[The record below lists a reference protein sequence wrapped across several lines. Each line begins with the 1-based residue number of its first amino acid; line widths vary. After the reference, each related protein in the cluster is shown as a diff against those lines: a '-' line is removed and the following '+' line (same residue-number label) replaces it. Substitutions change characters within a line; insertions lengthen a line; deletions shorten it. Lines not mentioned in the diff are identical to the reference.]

1 MPTGLE
7 EAYKELIKAG
17 NNLCFMAETTGGTAG
32 KDSDLRDAMNRWCEA
47 RNRVVQLRRI
57 ERFEPAPGMAV
68 SAGHATVPN
77 SWPQ

>member
-1 MPTGLE
+1 MTGLD

-32 KDSDLRDAMNRWCEA
+32 RDDGLRDAMNRWCEA

-57 ERFEPAPGMAV
+57 ERFEPAPGVAV
-68 SAGHATVPN
+68 SAGSAAL
-77 SWPQ
+77 SRC